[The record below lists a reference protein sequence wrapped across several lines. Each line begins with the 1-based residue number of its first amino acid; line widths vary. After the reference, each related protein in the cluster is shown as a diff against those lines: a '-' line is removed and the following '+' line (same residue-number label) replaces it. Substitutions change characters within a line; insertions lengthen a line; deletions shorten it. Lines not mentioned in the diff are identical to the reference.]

1 MKNKLHKKQISLIE
15 DDQHL
20 WQALK
25 HSDPLALNRLF
36 TKHYKD
42 LYFYGLKLSN
52 NQEYVTDTIQDVFAN
67 IWETRNRISEVEH
80 VKAYLLA
87 ALRNNL
93 LKQKSKNV
101 FVRIDNTI
109 NSNQEFG
116 FDISPEDIYL
126 DAESKLENIKVI
138 EDLLVELSPKQKE
151 IIYLKFYGN
160 YSNIE
165 ISKILS
171 IKPQSVANL
180 LIRTIN
186 LLRKKKKENNLPIF
200 NILIFNLL

>member
-1 MKNKLHKKQISLIE
+1 MHKNQNQLPE
-15 DDQHL
+15 DDQYL
-20 WQALK
+20 WNALK
-25 HSDPLALNRLF
+25 HSDPIALNRLF
-36 TKHYKD
+36 TKHYTD

-52 NQEYVTDTIQDVFAN
+52 NQDYVTDTIQDIFAN
-67 IWETRNRISEVEH
+67 IWETRKRISKVKH
-80 VKAYLLA
+80 VKAYLFT

-93 LKQKSKNV
+93 LKSKPKAFFIRLDTV
-101 FVRIDNTI
+101 I
-109 NSNQEFG
+109 NPIQEFG

-126 DAESKLENIKVI
+126 GNESKRENIKI
-138 EDLLVELSPKQKE
+138 IKDLLADLSPKQKE

-160 YSNIE
+160 YSNTE

-180 LIRTIN
+180 LMRTIN

-200 NILIFNLL
+200 NMLIFYLL